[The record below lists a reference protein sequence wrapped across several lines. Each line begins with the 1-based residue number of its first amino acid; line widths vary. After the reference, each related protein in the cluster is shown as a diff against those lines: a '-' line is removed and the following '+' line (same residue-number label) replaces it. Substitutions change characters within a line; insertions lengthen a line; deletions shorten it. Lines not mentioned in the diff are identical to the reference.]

1 MDILP
6 FVSIRTN
13 ALVRIGKKEIVGF
26 NVMFYERM
34 VNMSYLF
41 SLDLFKVAQEEK
53 VITNKDGKE
62 EGKYYV
68 IALSNGQKSF
78 EITCG
83 EKNNLVKI
91 EPFEKCLVAFDIV
104 DKKIKAVDAVRIS
117 KSDVKAGEKH
127 E

>member
-1 MDILP
+1 
-6 FVSIRTN
+6 
-13 ALVRIGKKEIVGF
+13 
-26 NVMFYERM
+26 M

-53 VITNKDGKE
+53 VITNNDGKE

-78 EITCG
+78 EVTCG

-91 EPFEKCLVAFDIV
+91 DPFEKCRVAFDIV
-104 DKKIKAVDAVRIS
+104 DKKLKAVDAVSIS
-117 KSDVKAGEKH
+117 KSVVKAGEKH

>member
-1 MDILP
+1 M
-6 FVSIRTN
+6 SIRTN
-13 ALVRIGKKEIVGF
+13 ALVRIGKKKIVGF

-78 EITCG
+78 EVTCG
-83 EKNNLVKI
+83 ERNNLVKI
-91 EPFEKCLVAFDIV
+91 DPLEKCRVAFDIV
-104 DKKIKAVDAVRIS
+104 DKKLKAVDAFSIS
-117 KSDVKAGEKH
+117 KSVVKAGEKH